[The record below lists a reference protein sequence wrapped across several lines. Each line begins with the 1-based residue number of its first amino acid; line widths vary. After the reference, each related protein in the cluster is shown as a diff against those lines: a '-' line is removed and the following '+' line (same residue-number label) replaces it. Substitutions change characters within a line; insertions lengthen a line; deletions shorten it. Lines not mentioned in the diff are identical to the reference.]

1 MKTEKS
7 AKSKMFLFYNMRKEN
22 IFYGGSLEITLIVPL
37 RLNNVDTDNFFDCVN
52 YLNIF

>member
-7 AKSKMFLFYNMRKEN
+7 AKLKMFLFYNMRKGN

-37 RLNNVDTDNFFDCVN
+37 RLNNVDTNNFV
-52 YLNIF
+52 